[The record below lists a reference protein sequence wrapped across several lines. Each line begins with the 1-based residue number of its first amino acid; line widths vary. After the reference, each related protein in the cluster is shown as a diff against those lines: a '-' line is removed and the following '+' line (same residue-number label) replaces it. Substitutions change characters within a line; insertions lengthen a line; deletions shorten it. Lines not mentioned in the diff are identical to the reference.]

1 MSSKRHFPSIGKR
14 RKIAQLRG
22 GAWGG
27 KVEKEDGKKTYLIP
41 NKHPSPIFILNQ
53 FPYFSIGE
61 VHSEVEIAHP
71 KL

>member
-1 MSSKRHFPSIGKR
+1 MGK
-14 RKIAQLRG
+14 
-22 GAWGG
+22 
-27 KVEKEDGKKTYLIP
+27 KKTYLIP

-71 KL
+71 KLQIEKGKKRKTDGDKG

>member
-1 MSSKRHFPSIGKR
+1 M
-14 RKIAQLRG
+14 
-22 GAWGG
+22 
-27 KVEKEDGKKTYLIP
+27 EKKTYLIP

-71 KL
+71 KLQIEKGKKRKTDGDKG